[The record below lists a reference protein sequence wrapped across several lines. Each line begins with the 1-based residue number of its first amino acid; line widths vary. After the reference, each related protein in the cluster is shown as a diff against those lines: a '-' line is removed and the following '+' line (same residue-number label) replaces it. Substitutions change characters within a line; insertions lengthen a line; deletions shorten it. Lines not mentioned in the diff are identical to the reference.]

1 MNSNSDQDKVTG
13 QCEFQDNLTILRQI
27 TFFSGL
33 PIELLKVFA
42 YLCNREVFK
51 SGRTI
56 FSQDDDDGC
65 GYFIISGQV
74 ELIRSDNGIEH
85 VIRTY
90 DCGKF
95 IGMLSLLSSMPRL
108 FSLRAGETTT
118 CLVIT
123 REKFTKAVERF
134 PEILPKLIQTI
145 ATRIS
150 LWDKQ
155 IIHTRAGQWEEG
167 REQVGISVI

>member
-1 MNSNSDQDKVTG
+1 MSSNSDQDKIIE
-13 QCEFQDNLTILRQI
+13 QCEFQDNLSILRQI

-42 YLCNREVFK
+42 YLCIREELK
-51 SGRTI
+51 SGHYI

-65 GYFIISGQV
+65 GYFIISGQT
-74 ELIRSDNGIEH
+74 ELVRKENDTEH
-85 VIRTY
+85 VVKTFEE
-90 DCGKF
+90 GVF
-95 IGMLSLLSSMPRL
+95 IGVLSLLGTMPRL
-108 FSLRAGETTT
+108 FSLKAKDSVT

-134 PEILPKLIQTI
+134 PEMMPKLIQMIVNRI
-145 ATRIS
+145 A

-155 IIHTRAGQWEEG
+155 AIHAWAGQWKEYNENI
-167 REQVGISVI
+167 GISVI